1 MLNTLG
7 MHAFVLADLFA
18 PFICARAYNAE
29 TANQSYN
36 LLNLV
41 PGSTGICTFDRKF
54 DAHYIPLLCGTIVT
68 FEK

>member
-7 MHAFVLADLFA
+7 IHAFVLADFFA

-29 TANQSYN
+29 TANQSTN
-36 LLNLV
+36 LLNFV
-41 PGSTGICTFDRKF
+41 PGSTGIRTFDRQF
-54 DAHYIPLLCGTIVT
+54 DAHYIPLLSGIIVT